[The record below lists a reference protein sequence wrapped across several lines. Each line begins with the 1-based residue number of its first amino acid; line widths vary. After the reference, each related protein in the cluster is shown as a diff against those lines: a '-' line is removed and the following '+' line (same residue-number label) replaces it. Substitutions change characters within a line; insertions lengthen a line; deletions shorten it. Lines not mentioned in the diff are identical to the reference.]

1 VAHGTPAK
9 LTAAALATA
18 IVLCAGVA
26 RGAAPPRPGSPAP
39 AFSLPLV
46 ANGQG
51 AVSLASLHGHAVY
64 LNFFA
69 SWCQPCKT
77 EVPYISRLAREYAKR
92 NVVVIGIDELE
103 PAARAQAFAR
113 EYHLTYPIA
122 LDNSGTVGGDY
133 GLVGL
138 PLHVFIAANGT
149 VAQYR
154 PGELSEDQVRAALNA
169 IAGPAR

>member
-1 VAHGTPAK
+1 MAQGTPAK
-9 LTAAALATA
+9 LTAVSFAAAALL
-18 IVLCAGVA
+18 VAGIA
-26 RGAAPPRPGSPAP
+26 LAAAPPRVGSPAP

-51 AVSLASLHGHAVY
+51 AISLASLHGHAVY

-69 SWCQPCKT
+69 SWCQPCET

-113 EYHLTYPIA
+113 AYHLSYPIA

-138 PLHVFIAANGT
+138 PLHVFIAANGR

-154 PGELSEDQVRAALNA
+154 PGELSEDQVRTALNA